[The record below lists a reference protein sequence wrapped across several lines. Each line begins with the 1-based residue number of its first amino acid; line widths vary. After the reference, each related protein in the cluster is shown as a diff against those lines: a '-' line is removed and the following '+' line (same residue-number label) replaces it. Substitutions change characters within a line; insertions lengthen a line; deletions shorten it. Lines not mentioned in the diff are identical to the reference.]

1 MLLNALVWYKLNYP
15 YKGIFCI
22 RGNKMGKEL
31 EKVKDKKNT
40 LKINGKEREIRFN
53 FSAWATLEEEYGGLK
68 NLGNLQKEI
77 EDRPFK
83 TLPHLIYIGLVDKE
97 GVDEKTVLDDYGI
110 GDIEYIGKVVEDALE
125 NSLPTEEKK
134 AEKEAKK

>member
-1 MLLNALVWYKLNYP
+1 
-15 YKGIFCI
+15 
-22 RGNKMGKEL
+22 MGKEL
-31 EKVKDKKNT
+31 EKVKGKKHT

-53 FSAWATLEEEYGGLK
+53 FSAWATLEEEYGGIK

-125 NSLPTEEKK
+125 DSLPEEEKK
-134 AEKEAKK
+134 AGKEAKK